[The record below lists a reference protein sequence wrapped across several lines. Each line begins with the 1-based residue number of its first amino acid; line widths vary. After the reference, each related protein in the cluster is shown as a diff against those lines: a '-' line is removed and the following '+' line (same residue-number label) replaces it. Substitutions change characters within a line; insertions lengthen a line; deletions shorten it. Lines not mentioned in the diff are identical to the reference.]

1 MVTCSFD
8 LFESSFLRSVIGE
21 PGFENKKLILF
32 FNPLIFE
39 TPLNTF
45 LYSCSKTSLG
55 L

>member
-1 MVTCSFD
+1 MVVCSFNF
-8 LFESSFLRSVIGE
+8 FESAFLKSIIGV